1 MYQYDRVWYDN
12 AGELNFFLSAHLIIT
27 CWSSAGFTIHDP
39 AIIKALGSVWLQLSW
54 KRGKINVFGFWWSST
69 GTSVEKKLHV
79 QLWNEGVMFFC
90 HIFVCHS
97 KLKQTTYGSVEQW
110 GNLNETDKH
119 IANISI
125 VIKIKAD
132 RLRYMY
138 IKICYFFHKNGIGMY
153 KCTRKLQLHEK
164 KI

>member
-1 MYQYDRVWYDN
+1 MIWQCW
-12 AGELNFFLSAHLIIT
+12 GTEFFSLCSSYHYMLKFCRFHNTWPRHHQSTRISLASIILKERQ
-27 CWSSAGFTIHDP
+27 D
-39 AIIKALGSVWLQLSW
+39 
-54 KRGKINVFGFWWSST
+54 KRFGFWWSST
-69 GTSVEKKLHV
+69 CTSVEKKLHV